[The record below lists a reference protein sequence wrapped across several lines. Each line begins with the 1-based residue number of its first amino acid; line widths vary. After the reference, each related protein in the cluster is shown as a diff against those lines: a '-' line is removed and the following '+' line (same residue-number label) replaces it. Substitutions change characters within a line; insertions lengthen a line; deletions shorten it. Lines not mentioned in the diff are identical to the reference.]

1 MGMGKIHKIA
11 EVKDDDQSDGTD
23 GRGHYEWE

>member
-1 MGMGKIHKIA
+1 MGMGKIHMIA
-11 EVKDDDQSDGTD
+11 EVKDDDQSEGTD